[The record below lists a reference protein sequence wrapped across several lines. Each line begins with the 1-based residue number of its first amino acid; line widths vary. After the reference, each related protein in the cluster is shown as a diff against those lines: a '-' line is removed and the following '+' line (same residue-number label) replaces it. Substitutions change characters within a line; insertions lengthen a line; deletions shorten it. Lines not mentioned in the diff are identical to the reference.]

1 MTTKSCCTPS
11 AQRVAP
17 TTVATVTPADAPPE
31 IGVVAIP
38 GGAALLG
45 TDFPVLTEDE
55 ESPCRTKTLKPFHMM
70 RTTVTNAMFAAFVE
84 DTSYITEAE
93 KYGWSFVFYSDVA
106 DSVPET
112 EGVVGTTWWR
122 KVDGADWRLIN
133 GPGSEDAFHDDHPVT
148 QVSWRD
154 ARAFAKWAGGRL
166 PSEAE
171 WEHAARGGLQD
182 APFPW
187 GTVEPDDTDH
197 FPCNIWQGGFPQ
209 KNTGRDG
216 YLTTAPA
223 RSFDPNGYGLFN
235 MCGNVWEWTADPMK
249 LRSLSKRT
257 KERTRGL
264 KGAKVLKGGSF
275 LCHKSYCF
283 RYRIPARTFNTP
295 DTTTTH
301 QGFRLVFDV
310 A

>member
-1 MTTKSCCTPS
+1 MTSKPCCTPS
-11 AQRVAP
+11 AQRAAPGKEPAVAP
-17 TTVATVTPADAPPE
+17 ASDPPKIDVA
-31 IGVVAIP
+31 AIP
-38 GGAALLG
+38 GGKALQG
-45 TDFPVLTEDE
+45 TDNPVLTEDE

-70 RTTVTNAMFAAFVE
+70 RTCVTNAMFAAFVK
-84 DTSYITEAE
+84 DTRYVTEAE
-93 KYGWSFVFYSDVA
+93 TFGWSFVFYSDVA

-112 EGVVGTTWWR
+112 QGVVGTTWWR
-122 KVDGADWRLIN
+122 KVDGADWRCIN
-133 GPGSEDAFHDDHPVT
+133 GPGSEAAWHEDHPVT

-154 ARAFAKWAGGRL
+154 ARAFAKWAAGRL

-187 GTVEPDDTDH
+187 GAAEPDDTDH
-197 FPCNIWQGGFPQ
+197 MPCNIWQGGFPQ

-216 YLTTAPA
+216 YLSTAPA
-223 RSFDPNGYGLFN
+223 RSFEPNGYGLYN
-235 MCGNVWEWTADPMK
+235 MCGNVWEWTSDPMK

-257 KERTRGL
+257 KERSRGL